1 MSLPTTL
8 LLARADGNPVS
19 TTFTAGPLDAGDPFG
34 AQRKTAYASAGEI
47 AAGLIEASGQFTVD
61 EYPYVEMIVVHS
73 GRVILQSLGTTL
85 ELGPGASAVVGRGS
99 PLQVQAQANSRWAFC
114 ADLQDVGEDR
124 PGLTAL
130 DSLAALS
137 PSRGLDAEIL
147 LSPAPQCRSNN
158 MFIEE
163 SANLNI
169 GVWDSTP
176 YTRRER
182 PHKVHELMHLIE
194 GSVTLQAA
202 DGSELTINT
211 GDTVFVPKGVPCAWK
226 STVYVRKFYVVK

>member
-1 MSLPTTL
+1 MSQPTTV
-8 LLARADGNPVS
+8 LLARADGTPVS
-19 TTFTAGPLDAGDPFG
+19 TAFTAGALSSADPFG
-34 AQRKTAYASAGEI
+34 AQRKTAFANAGEI
-47 AAGLIEASGQFTVD
+47 AAGLVEASGEFSID
-61 EYPYVEMIVVHS
+61 EYPYVEMIVVHT
-73 GRVILQSLGTTL
+73 GRVTLQSLGSTL
-85 ELGPGASAVVGRGS
+85 ELGPGASAVIGRGS

-114 ADLQDVGEDR
+114 ADLQDVGEHR
-124 PGLTAL
+124 PGLTGL
-130 DSLAALS
+130 DPLAALS

-163 SANLNI
+163 SVNLNI

-194 GSVTLQAA
+194 GRVALQAA
-202 DGSELTINT
+202 DGGELIINT

>member
-1 MSLPTTL
+1 MSQPTSV

-19 TTFTAGPLDAGDPFG
+19 TTFTSGPLGAGDPFG
-34 AQRKTAYASAGEI
+34 TQRKTAYASPGEI
-47 AAGLIEASGQFTVD
+47 AAGLVEASGQFSID
-61 EYPYVEMIVVHS
+61 EYPYVETIVVHC
-73 GRVILQSLGTTL
+73 GRVTLQSQGNTL
-85 ELGPGASAVVGRGS
+85 ELGPGASAVIGRGS
-99 PLQVQAQANSRWAFC
+99 PLQVQAQENSRWAFC
-114 ADLQDVGEDR
+114 ADLQNVDERSPGVIELDR
-124 PGLTAL
+124 
-130 DSLAALS
+130 LAALS

-147 LSPAPQCRSNN
+147 LSPAPQCRSHN

-163 SANLNI
+163 STNLNI

-194 GSVTLQAA
+194 GSITLQAA
-202 DGSELTINT
+202 DGSELAVST

-226 STVYVRKFYVVK
+226 STVYVRKVYVVK